1 MVPEGGA
8 VVRWALVAAAVVAAI
23 VCIACGGDDATT
35 PATPRQGVT
44 VAPSPATLPTAAGV
58 ATSAPLATVRPDV
71 APGVPGNDYSDTATW
86 LCRPGKENS
95 PCTASFDTTVR
106 TPDGKATVET
116 FTAVAN
122 PSIDCFYVYP
132 TVSTDPG
139 ANSDMAAGLAEAATA
154 RAQAARFGQ
163 YCRVF
168 APIYRQATTGSI
180 ATGKYAD
187 PTVQAI
193 AYGDVLAAW
202 KQYLAQDNRGHGVVL
217 IGHSQGSKHL
227 VKLIKEEIDPKP
239 EVRALVVS
247 AIILG
252 GVVSVPVGADKG
264 GDFQNIGACRKP
276 EQTGCVVTYSSFSAE
291 SPPPFNSLFARSF
304 VPGTEAL
311 CVNPAALAGGP
322 ASPHPDLPTAGN
334 PAASTL
340 PTVFVSDLGAITGE
354 CVKSGSFNYL
364 KVTAAPALKM
374 PAYYLGPEWGLH
386 LIDAGLTQGDL
397 VELVGKQAAA
407 FKAR

>member
-1 MVPEGGA
+1 VRAAIGA
-8 VVRWALVAAAVVAAI
+8 VTGI
-23 VCIACGGDDATT
+23 VLILTAACGGDDAAGK
-35 PATPRQGVT
+35 ATAPPTGVAAAST
-44 VAPSPATLPTAAGV
+44 AQPSATGSVPGATAA
-58 ATSAPLATVRPDV
+58 AAARPDV
-71 APGVPGNDYSDTATW
+71 APGVPGNDYSDPGTW

-106 TPDGKATVET
+106 TPDGKATVEI
-116 FTAVAN
+116 FTPAAN
-122 PSIDCFYVYP
+122 PPIDCFYVYP
-132 TVSTDPG
+132 TVSTDSG
-139 ANSDMAAGLAEAATA
+139 ANSDMTAGVAEAGTA

-168 APIYRQATTGSI
+168 APVYRQATTGSI
-180 ATGKYAD
+180 TTGRYLD

-202 KQYLAQDNRGHGVVL
+202 KQYLAQDNKGRGVVL

-227 VKLIKEEIDPKP
+227 VKLIREEIDPKP
-239 EVRALVVS
+239 EARALLVS

-252 GVVSVPVGADKG
+252 GVVSVPVGADTG

-291 SPPPFNSLFARSF
+291 SPPPANGLFARSF
-304 VPGTEAL
+304 VPGQEAL
-311 CVNPAALAGGP
+311 CVNPAAPAGGP
-322 ASPHPDLPTAGN
+322 ASFHPDLPTAGN
-334 PAASTL
+334 PTASTL
-340 PTVFVSDLGAITGE
+340 PTAFVSDLGAITGE
-354 CVKSGSFNYL
+354 CVKSGPFNYL

-397 VELVGKQAAA
+397 VDLVGKQAAA
-407 FKAR
+407 FTAR